1 MVLLVTNLPANAGDI
16 EMHVRSPGQE
26 NPLEEGMAIHPSIPD
41 WRIPWIEESGG
52 LWSIGSQRV
61 IHD

>member
-1 MVLLVTNLPANAGDI
+1 
-16 EMHVRSPGQE
+16 MHVRSPGQE
-26 NPLEEGMAIHPSIPD
+26 NPLEESMAIHPSILD